1 MNIWKISV
9 SAKTEKS
16 IEIQISPLPRK
27 MFGMDKNGLQMRN
40 SPDYNR
46 YEPAVPL

>member
-16 IEIQISPLPRK
+16 IEIEISPWTRK
-27 MFGMDKNGLQMRN
+27 MFGMDKNGLEMKK

-46 YEPAVPL
+46 YESAVPL